1 MAISGSRL
9 QRCRSA
15 LGVTALLAAACGA
28 EPPLAPPAVT
38 AVPPPVAAPDRAFEY
53 WSLEQ
58 RMVSVTG
65 AEICGWERGS
75 FWSSATWPL
84 RVRRA
89 DSVIRLAY
97 GDTMDEI
104 ELVGILEG
112 DAFTASS
119 STPSYQP
126 CRGQRRDYVLESAVA
141 GRFSAGGDA
150 LTARETV
157 TFRFAPGEAIMFT
170 FDWVATRR

>member
-1 MAISGSRL
+1 MASNGLRF
-9 QRCRSA
+9 RRYRSA
-15 LGVTALLAAACGA
+15 LGMAALLAAACGA

-38 AVPPPVAAPDRAFEY
+38 VPAPPVAAPAPAFES

-58 RMVSVTG
+58 RMVSVAG
-65 AEICGWERGS
+65 AEICGWDRGG

-89 DSVIRLAY
+89 GSVVRLVY
-97 GDTMDEI
+97 GDIMDEI

-126 CRGQRRDYVLESAVA
+126 CGGQRRDYILESIVA
-141 GRFSAGGDA
+141 GRFSAAGDA

-157 TFRFAPGEAIMFT
+157 SYRFASGEAIVFT